1 MDFSASQEQPGT
13 EKKTVNIGLISVGWM
28 GRLHSRSYLAASQ
41 HFPELGVRAIL
52 HTAADPD
59 EGGRAHAIQAL
70 GFQKTVA
77 DYKELLNDPEI
88 DAVSICS
95 PNFLHHEIAMA
106 AISAGKPFWI
116 EKPMG
121 RSAVESAEI
130 AQAAQAAGLVTSVGF
145 NYRHVPAIAEARRIV
160 RAGEI
165 GEITNVRVSFKADY
179 SADPMGALTWR
190 FKQGLAGSG
199 VLGDLMSH
207 GFDLAQFIVGRISEV
222 TAFNEIFIKK
232 RPLPTTGAASH
243 FSTGSQDSPM
253 GEVENEDFTAVLG
266 RFESGAIGVFESSRI
281 AVGPRAEYVVE
292 VYGTTG
298 SLRWNFHRLNELE
311 LADNF
316 AGYRTIM
323 ANPTF
328 GEFSHF
334 QPGAGTSMGFDDL
347 KTIEASLFLRSLE
360 TGEQLAPSAG
370 DGWAAAEVA
379 AAALE
384 SAKSGE
390 WAATRLVDVKTTF
403 DY

>member
-1 MDFSASQEQPGT
+1 M
-13 EKKTVNIGLISVGWM
+13 KKTINIGLISVGWM
-28 GRLHSRSYLAASQ
+28 GRLHSRSYLAAAQ
-41 HFPELGVRAIL
+41 HFPELGVRAVL

-59 EGGRAHAIQAL
+59 PGGREHALQAL
-70 GFQKTVA
+70 GFQKAVA
-77 DYKELLNDPEI
+77 DYKDILADPEI

-106 AISAGKPFWI
+106 AIAAGKPFWI

-121 RSAVESAEI
+121 RSAAESAEI
-130 AQAAQAAGLVTSVGF
+130 AQAAQAAGLITSVGF
-145 NYRHVPAIAEARRIV
+145 NYRHVPAIAEARRLV

-165 GEITNVRVSFKADY
+165 GAITNVRVSFRADY

-190 FKQGLAGSG
+190 FKKDFAGSG
-199 VLGDLMSH
+199 VLGDLLSH

-222 TAFNEIFIKK
+222 TAANGTFIKN
-232 RPLPTTGAASH
+232 RPLPVAGAASH
-243 FSTGSQDSPM
+243 FSTGSEDSPM
-253 GEVENEDFTAVLG
+253 GEVENEDFSAVLG
-266 RFESGAIGVFESSRI
+266 RFESGAIGVFESSRVAI
-281 AVGPRAEYVVE
+281 GPRAEYIIE
-292 VYGTTG
+292 VYGTKG

-311 LADNF
+311 LADSF

-323 ANPTF
+323 ANPAF

-379 AAALE
+379 EAALE
-384 SAKSGE
+384 SAESGA
-390 WAATRLVDVKTTF
+390 WVATKLVDAKTTF
-403 DY
+403 DH